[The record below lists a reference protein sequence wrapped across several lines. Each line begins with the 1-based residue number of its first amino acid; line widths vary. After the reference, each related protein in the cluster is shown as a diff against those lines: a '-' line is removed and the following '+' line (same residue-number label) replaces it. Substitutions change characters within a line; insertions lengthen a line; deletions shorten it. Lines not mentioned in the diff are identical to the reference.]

1 MATVGITSAVF
12 AHEAGKPVSRI
23 TRIAKSIEQ
32 KGRELL
38 EQNYT
43 QLEKYVAMLYDSA
56 KTIKSYAMLSLYI
69 LSKNKRRSEVV
80 DVHIVIDDLIKI
92 FNPFLN
98 EARIQILFEKFDTN
112 PHVHGSISMLEVII
126 TNFLTNSINAFT
138 KVEGAPIQNRKIV
151 IRTEIART
159 NLFDNALLLRFLDNG
174 LGITNIDAKE
184 IWLPGRTTQS
194 DGTGFGLTIVKDSVA
209 DLGGNVQVISNGE
222 LGGAEFIV
230 ELPVVKGD

>member
-1 MATVGITSAVF
+1 MGIY
-12 AHEAGKPVSRI
+12 
-23 TRIAKSIEQ
+23 
-32 KGRELL
+32 LL
-38 EQNYT
+38 PFH
-43 QLEKYVAMLYDSA
+43 
-56 KTIKSYAMLSLYI
+56 LS
-69 LSKNKRRSEVV
+69 
-80 DVHIVIDDLIKI
+80 
-92 FNPFLN
+92 
-98 EARIQILFEKFDTN
+98 EARCVVTRQKLLLVT
-112 PHVHGSISMLEVII
+112 
-126 TNFLTNSINAFT
+126 
-138 KVEGAPIQNRKIV
+138 GAPIQNRKIV

-174 LGITNIDAKE
+174 LGIANIDPKE